1 MRIPWRLRF
10 LMAAFLLALMPS
22 LFLPV
27 RAHGQA
33 PPAASDEDSDD
44 DAPVDILSVTITLDV
59 SGKANVQAMYG
70 LADKSDFPQSEVKNA
85 LQSTLGCTIHDSPR
99 VSTISGFYVGSC
111 AVPLSAQG
119 LLRQGRI
126 STAPLQEVARLHN
139 IASPSVQLHLPAD
152 SEVLETI
159 PAAGASFSNLPAGSG
174 AGFNRYMRSFFLF
187 VGSAEKPLPPEI
199 LFRYGYA
206 PSTLQKNA
214 VLLPLVLLFPLAL
227 FMWLGRK
234 ALSAD
239 VADKAVVWFSYMRW
253 LQWILSGSLIAWWM
267 ALDYCHAE
275 PLLRFIS
282 SGTRF
287 AALGAH
293 PVAYQAISWVPPA
306 IVWLLCYRISHPVQQ
321 KLRGL
326 RWTKRELTLQAL
338 YSVLAG
344 LFPFAMFLTGL
355 RVIPTGGFRTAMY
368 WWVAAFLLRVVAAQA
383 LLKVTGMQPQAL
395 SSGDLRDRAFGLAE
409 RLGIKLQQI
418 YLIPSGK
425 GQVANAFA
433 RTGNTISFTDF
444 LLQRMSQREVDFVMA
459 HELTHLKLKHPAKLG
474 YAYLGGLFLAMLSVN
489 VPLGHLHGS
498 AAAHSALLFTEFI
511 RNSSMARYAWI
522 FIVISV
528 FPYFW
533 SRRFEYAADAGA
545 VTATG
550 DPRAAI
556 SALFKLSELNMMPIH
571 WSKWHEKW
579 LTHPSSLR
587 RARAIARKANISAEE
602 IPAIAREGATETQ
615 NYVIP
620 ASAAAGGKVHS
631 TQRTK
636 SASLKLSLAL
646 VALFAF
652 VPSLFSLAAIHLAAP
667 LKWIVFGAAIPA
679 TLISFLVFFNY
690 ASRLARG
697 KTIGS
702 LKKKLESQ
710 GVQTAAWS
718 GVFVGLSPAAAPRIY
733 EGNASWD
740 IGYLFFRSDR
750 VCYCGEE
757 AKFSLRQ
764 NQITAI
770 KVGSGMPALVPTK
783 RIYIAWKDDERAA
796 SGVFNIVCGKAGSA
810 LDANKLTKELAQRLE
825 AWRKTPPVP
834 RPLPPQFEGLTSPEV
849 RAVTSQSPAER
860 RKPQKLY
867 NELFWTG
874 VFAGVGATICG
885 LPFHLVPYFVAAS
898 NPSLYA
904 RAGVHA
910 PFSTPGAG
918 WFAVG
923 VAVLVRF
930 VTLFPLLLY
939 RDKPKLVAEV
949 AGKRPDALV
958 PSEVAHTDAAQEKV
972 LVS

>member
-1 MRIPWRLRF
+1 MRIPWKLRF
-10 LMAAFLLALMPS
+10 LMAALLLAVMPS
-22 LFLPV
+22 LSLPV
-27 RAHGQA
+27 RVHAQT
-33 PPAASDEDSDD
+33 PSAASGDDSGDD
-44 DAPVDILSVTITLDV
+44 DAPSALLMVTITLDAA
-59 SGKANVQAMYG
+59 GKANVQSIYG
-70 LADKSDFPQSEVKNA
+70 VADKSDLPPAEIKNA
-85 LQSTLGCTIHDSPR
+85 LQSALGCTIQDSPR
-99 VSTISGFYVGSC
+99 VGTVPGFYAGSC
-111 AVPLSAQG
+111 VLFSTPG
-119 LLRQGRI
+119 FLRQGRI
-126 STAPLQEVARLHN
+126 STAGLQHVARLHN
-139 IASPSVQLHLPAD
+139 IATPSVQLRFPAD
-152 SEVLETI
+152 TEVLETV
-159 PAAGASFSNLPAGSG
+159 PAVRGDSVGSS
-174 AGFNRYMRSFFLF
+174 AAFNRYMRSFFLF
-187 VGSAEKPLPPEI
+187 VGSAEKPLPSEI

-206 PSTLQKNA
+206 SSTLQKSA
-214 VLLPLVLLFPLAL
+214 ALLAFVLLFPLAL
-227 FMWLGRK
+227 FIWLGRK

-239 VADKAVVWFSYMRW
+239 VADKAVVWFSYMRC
-253 LQWILSGSLIAWWM
+253 LHWILNGSLIVWWI

-282 SGTRF
+282 SGTRL
-287 AALGAH
+287 AAFGAH

-355 RVIPTGGFRTAMY
+355 RVIPTGGFRNAMY

-383 LLKVTGMQPQAL
+383 LLKITGMQPQAL

-409 RLGIKLQQI
+409 RLSVKLQQI

-444 LLQRMSQREVDFVMA
+444 LLERMSQREVDFVMA

-474 YAYLGGLFLAMLSVN
+474 YAYMSGLFLAMLFLN
-489 VPLGHLHGS
+489 VPLWHLHGS
-498 AAAHSALLFTEFI
+498 AAAHYALMFAGFL
-511 RNSSMARYAWI
+511 RNSAMGRYAWI
-522 FIVISV
+522 FIGVSV

-545 VTATG
+545 VAATG

-571 WSKWHEKW
+571 WSKWREKW

-587 RARAIARKANISAEE
+587 RARAIANKANISFEE
-602 IPAIAREGATETQ
+602 IPAIAREGAAETQ

-620 ASAAAGGKVHS
+620 ASAVPGGKVHS
-631 TQRTK
+631 TQRAR
-636 SASLKLSLAL
+636 SASLKLSFAL

-652 VPSLFSLAAIHLAAP
+652 VPSFFSLLAIHLASP
-667 LKWIVFGAAIPA
+667 LKWIAFAAAVPA
-679 TLISFLVFFNY
+679 TLVSFVVFLNY
-690 ASRLARG
+690 ASKLTRRG
-697 KTIGS
+697 TIGS
-702 LKKKLESQ
+702 LRKKLESQ
-710 GVQTAAWS
+710 GIQTAAWS
-718 GVFVGLSPAAAPRIY
+718 GVFVGFSPAAAPRIY

-750 VCYCGEE
+750 LCYYGEE
-757 AKFSLRQ
+757 AKFALRQ

-770 KVGSGMPALVPTK
+770 KLADGMPALLATK
-783 RIYIAWKDDERAA
+783 RLYVAWKDDERGTH
-796 SGVFNIVCGKAGSA
+796 GVFNVACGKADSA
-810 LDANKLTKELAQRLE
+810 LHANKLTRDLAQRMQ
-825 AWRKTPPVP
+825 AWWKAPPIT
-834 RPLPPQFEGLTSPEV
+834 RPLPSQLAELTSPEV
-849 RAVTSQSPAER
+849 RAVTSQNPAER

-874 VFAGVGATICG
+874 VFAGVGATLCG
-885 LPFHLVPYFVAAS
+885 LPFRLAAYFLALS

-904 RAGVHA
+904 RAGVHT
-910 PFSTPGAG
+910 SITTPGAG

-923 VAVLVRF
+923 VAVLVRLI
-930 VTLFPLLLY
+930 TLFPLLLF
-939 RDKPKLVAEV
+939 RDAPKLVAD
-949 AGKRPDALV
+949 APGKCPDA
-958 PSEVAHTDAAQEKV
+958 PAPYAIAQADAAVEEKV
-972 LVS
+972 PVG

>member
-1 MRIPWRLRF
+1 MRIPWKLRF
-10 LMAAFLLALMPS
+10 LMAGLLVAVMPS
-22 LFLPV
+22 FILPI
-27 RAHGQA
+27 RAYAQA
-33 PPAASDEDSDD
+33 PPAAANDDSDDD
-44 DAPVDILSVTITLDV
+44 DAPVDILSVTITLDAA
-59 SGKANVQAMYG
+59 GKANVQAMYG
-70 LADKSDFPQSEVKNA
+70 LADKSDFPQSEIKNA
-85 LQSTLGCTIHDSPR
+85 LQSALGCTIQDSPR
-99 VSTISGFYVGSC
+99 VSTVPGFYAGSC
-111 AVPLSAQG
+111 ALPWSTRG
-119 LLRQGRI
+119 LLHQGRL
-126 STAPLQEVARLHN
+126 STAALQQVARLHN
-139 IASPSVQLHLPAD
+139 IASPLVQLHLPAD
-152 SEVLETI
+152 SEVLETV
-159 PAAGASFSNLPAGSG
+159 PAVRTNSVGSS
-174 AGFNRYMRSFFLF
+174 AAFNRYMRSLFLF
-187 VGSAEKPLPPEI
+187 AGSAEKPLPPEI

-206 PSTLQKNA
+206 PSTLQKSAALLA
-214 VLLPLVLLFPLAL
+214 VVLLFPLAL
-227 FMWLGRK
+227 FMWLGHK

-253 LQWILSGSLIAWWM
+253 LQWILNGSLFAWWI
-267 ALDYCHAE
+267 ALDYCHVE

-282 SGTRF
+282 SGTRL

-355 RVIPTGGFRTAMY
+355 RVIPTGGLRNAMY

-383 LLKVTGMQPQAL
+383 LLKITGMQPQAL

-409 RLGIKLQQI
+409 RLGVKLQQI

-444 LLQRMSQREVDFVMA
+444 LLKRMSHREVDFVMA

-474 YAYLGGLFLAMLSVN
+474 YAYMSGLFLAMLFLN
-489 VPLGHLHGS
+489 VPLWNLHGS
-498 AAAHSALLFTEFI
+498 AAAHYALMFAGVL
-511 RNSSMARYAWI
+511 RNSAMGRYAWI
-522 FIVISV
+522 FIGVSV

-571 WSKWHEKW
+571 WSKWREKW

-587 RARAIARKANISAEE
+587 RARAIAKKANISFEE

-615 NYVIP
+615 NYAIP
-620 ASAAAGGKVHS
+620 ASAAHGGKVHS
-631 TQRTK
+631 TQRTR
-636 SASLKLSLAL
+636 SASLKLSFAL

-652 VPSLFSLAAIHLAAP
+652 VPSFVSLAAIHLAFP
-667 LKWIVFGAAIPA
+667 LKWIVFAAAIPA
-679 TLISFLVFFNY
+679 TLVSFVVFLNY
-690 ASRLARG
+690 ASRLTRRG
-697 KTIGS
+697 TVGS
-702 LKKKLESQ
+702 LRKKLESQ
-710 GVQTAAWS
+710 GIQTAAWS
-718 GVFVGLSPAAAPRIY
+718 GVFVGFSPAAAPRIY

-750 VCYCGEE
+750 LCYYGEE
-757 AKFSLRQ
+757 AKFALRQ

-770 KVGSGMPALVPTK
+770 KLGNGIPALLPSK
-783 RIYIAWKDDERAA
+783 RIYVAWKDGERGAC
-796 SGVFNIVCGKAGSA
+796 GVFNIACGKAGST
-810 LDANKLTKELAQRLE
+810 LHANKLTKELAQRLQ
-825 AWRKTPPVP
+825 AWWQTSPIT
-834 RPLPPQFEGLTSPEV
+834 RPLPSQLAELTSPEV
-849 RAVTSQSPAER
+849 RAVTSQNPAER

-867 NELFWTG
+867 NELFWTA
-874 VFAGVGATICG
+874 VFASVGATLCG
-885 LPFHLVPYFVAAS
+885 LPFHLLTYFLSSS

-904 RAGVHA
+904 RAGVNNA
-910 PFSTPGAG
+910 FSTPGAG

-930 VTLFPLLLY
+930 VTLFPLILY
-939 RDKPKLVAEV
+939 RDTPKLVAEPP
-949 AGKRPDALV
+949 GKRLDTPV
-958 PSEVAHTDAAQEKV
+958 RSEVAQTDTVVPEKV
-972 LVS
+972 SVG